1 MIVAVYHN
9 QIAGSVICCI
19 VSGSDNGYA
28 KCMAKTWRDVNAVYQ
43 IYPRSFKD
51 TNGDG
56 IGDLA
61 GITEGLEYVS
71 KVLGAEAIWIS
82 PFYPSPQTDC
92 GYDISDY
99 CSVDP
104 LFGAMEDFERLL
116 GAAREQDL
124 KVMLD
129 LVPNHTSDQHPWFQ
143 QSRSSKDNPKR
154 DWYVWRDQPNNWLSV
169 SGGSSWQFDPAT
181 NQYYLHSFMSSQ
193 PDLNWENPAVREA
206 IKDVMRFW
214 FSKGIDGFRV
224 DAVWALSKDSTFA
237 DDPENPAFDGESGT
251 YGNFVHKYCKN
262 GPHLSEYLAE
272 IASVAREFDD
282 KYVLFEFYPD
292 SMLGD
297 ENEQLSQLHAVA
309 PDIAAP
315 FYFEGLHK
323 PWHATGFGEALT
335 RYLAVVPQEA
345 RPSICFSNHDQQRL
359 VSRYGE
365 EQARLIA
372 VLQMSL
378 PGLPVMYY
386 GDEIG
391 MEDVEI
397 PQELTKDK
405 FEKTGD
411 SGGRDPERTPMQWND
426 TPLAGFS
433 TTTPWLPIGP
443 NVTTHN
449 VVSELHDPDSWL
461 SMYKGLLKLR
471 TEVVWQ
477 RGNFEVVNSGSGY
490 VLAYRLSLGGEER
503 YVVCNFAAAMQILEL
518 PVSVKAVLAETH
530 IGSTTIREDGRV
542 CLQGFGAAILSG
554 EAPQDN

>member
-1 MIVAVYHN
+1 
-9 QIAGSVICCI
+9 
-19 VSGSDNGYA
+19 
-28 KCMAKTWRDVNAVYQ
+28 MAKTWREVNAVYQ

-51 TNGDG
+51 TNDDG

-61 GITEGLEYVS
+61 GISQGLGYVS

-104 LFGAMEDFERLL
+104 IFGTMADFENLIS
-116 GAAREQDL
+116 AAHEQDL

-143 QSRSSKDNPKR
+143 QSRASRDNPKR

-169 SGGSSWQFDPAT
+169 SGGSSWEFDPST
-181 NQYYLHSFMSSQ
+181 NQFYLHSFMNSQ

-206 IKDVMRFW
+206 IKEVMRFW
-214 FSKGIDGFRV
+214 FDKGVDGFRV
-224 DAVWALSKDSTFA
+224 DAVWALSKDANFT
-237 DDPENPAFDGESGT
+237 DDPENETSTAESGT
-251 YGNFVHKYCKN
+251 YGHFVHKNCKN
-262 GPHLSEYLAE
+262 GPHLTEYLDE
-272 IASVAREFDD
+272 IASVAREYDD
-282 KYVLFEFYPD
+282 KYILFEYYPD
-292 SMLGD
+292 TMLGD
-297 ENEQLSQLHAVA
+297 ENEQLRQLHNVA
-309 PDIAAP
+309 PDVAAP

-323 PWHATGFGEALT
+323 PWHATGFGEALS
-335 RYLAVVPQEA
+335 RYFAVVPEGT
-345 RPSICFSNHDQQRL
+345 RPSVCFSNHDQQRL

-365 EQARLIA
+365 EQARLVA
-372 VLQMSL
+372 LLQMSL

-411 SGGRDPERTPMQWND
+411 SGGRDPQRTPMQWSD
-426 TPLAGFS
+426 SPFAGFS
-433 TTTPWLPIGP
+433 TIHPWLPVGP
-443 NVTTHN
+443 NVTKRN

-461 SMYKGLLKLR
+461 TMYQGLLKLR
-471 TEVVWQ
+471 TEALWQ
-477 RGNFEVVNSGSGY
+477 RGSFEIVDCGSGY
-490 VLAYRLSLGGEER
+490 VLAYKRSLDNALC

-518 PVSVKAVLAETH
+518 PSSVDTIVAETH

-542 CLQGFGAAILSG
+542 SLQGFGAAILSG
-554 EAPQDN
+554 AAPRDS